1 MKKLGLIILAL
12 LCATAS
18 FAIEKSQ
25 TIVVVNGSKFY
36 VHTVQ
41 AGETLYSISK
51 AYEVGEQLIVEHNP
65 SASAGLRVDEKLKIP
80 FVASFSEVPSERKLR
95 KSFDMHFV
103 AAGETLYAISRR
115 YSIPIQT
122 IIEDNPNLDPIHLR
136 LDERIL
142 IRREERGTEPVG
154 KVQAQ
159 WEDYRNNLNSVAEQ
173 GTAYHIIHAG
183 ETFYSISHRFGVSE
197 PQLSALNDGLQSA
210 DLKAGAIIK
219 VPISTT
225 EQPQLATPS
234 KKDPTQPVY
243 QSWDESTQITD
254 NQSITPT
261 QTERSDFKPLKPSAT
276 LNIALLLPISIDGTA
291 NANFLEFYQGFLLGL
306 DSVKRQGYSVHLDL
320 YNTGRSIE
328 KVREIVESD
337 DFNKIDL
344 IIGPVYEE
352 TLEPVLRVA
361 ERKGIPVVSP
371 LALITHTNS
380 DVLFQLSPVP
390 ERKYDKAADLIDGSK
405 KLTLIYTDRT
415 DKEFE
420 AEILD
425 LLGASDY
432 KKHRYRYD
440 HSRTAGGASDFT
452 PLLQN
457 SDDNVFVV
465 MSDNEVEV
473 DRILAAIASANTSL
487 VGRGFTAPQFV
498 VLGNARWN
506 RYNNI
511 DRSMFFK
518 DRIVFFSTYHA
529 KRDAEVVRTFD
540 SNYIRAFG
548 SLPTLYSY
556 RGYDSALLFGLA
568 MFGDIQYDMEG
579 PTYTPLQTTYIFG
592 QEEGS
597 PNHVNRNWTRVNY
610 NGDFT
615 ISIE

>member
-51 AYEVGEQLIVEHNP
+51 AYEVGEQVIVEHNP
-65 SASAGLRVDEKLKIP
+65 SASAGLKIAEKLKIP
-80 FVASFSEVPSERKLR
+80 FLASFSEVPSERKLR

-103 AAGETLYAISRR
+103 AKGETLYAISRR

-173 GTAYHIIHAG
+173 GTAYHIVHAG

-197 PQLSALNDGLQSA
+197 QQLSALNDGLQSA

-219 VPISTT
+219 VPVPTT
-225 EQPQLATPS
+225 EQPQPAVS
-234 KKDPTQPVY
+234 EKEDPKQPIS
-243 QSWDESTQITD
+243 QNWDD
-254 NQSITPT
+254 NPQTTEAQPIVP
-261 QTERSDFKPLKPSAT
+261 QTERADFKPLKPSAT
-276 LNIALLLPISIDGTA
+276 LNIALLLPISIDGAA

-320 YNTGRSIE
+320 YNTGRNVE
-328 KVREIVESD
+328 KVRTIVESEE
-337 DFNKIDL
+337 FNKIDL
-344 IIGPVYEE
+344 IVGPVYEE
-352 TLEPVLRVA
+352 TLEPVLRFA

-371 LALITHTNS
+371 LAHITHTNS
-380 DVLFQLSPVP
+380 NVLFQLSPAP
-390 ERKYDKAADLIDGSK
+390 ERKYDKAAELIDGSK

-420 AEILD
+420 SEILT

-432 KKHRYRYD
+432 KTHRYKYD

-457 SDDNVFVV
+457 NDDNVLVV
-465 MSDNEVEV
+465 MSDNEVEI

-529 KRDAEVVRTFD
+529 KRDAEVVRSFD

-556 RGYDSALLFGLA
+556 RGYDSAVLFGSA

-579 PTYTPLQTTYIFG
+579 PSYTPLQTTYIFG